1 MTARCHGD
9 AAEWGRTAASRRPA
23 SVSVGKGRY
32 GGGGGGSVG
41 VGVGVD
47 DQGMRERARGRACVG
62 ARTSAPSGGGGG
74 RGWPTGA
81 GRGGWRGHRTPRR
94 RHAAGHGPSSRRL
107 AGMNSSVR
115 GHLSPLR
122 GCACTCGGADG
133 ADNSYAPPEVYN
145 NGRLYLCPGAAMRR
159 GRRD

>member
-62 ARTSAPSGGGGG
+62 ARTSAPSGGVADGGG
-74 RGWPTGA
+74 QR
-81 GRGGWRGHRTPRR
+81 GRGG
-94 RHAAGHGPSSRRL
+94 AAGEGIERR
-107 AGMNSSVR
+107 A
-115 GHLSPLR
+115 
-122 GCACTCGGADG
+122 
-133 ADNSYAPPEVYN
+133 
-145 NGRLYLCPGAAMRR
+145 AAMLLDT
-159 GRRD
+159 GRARAVSQG